1 MIFLCGQNVL
11 CTTGNTGPQ
20 CNVSC
25 GTSHYLDDTATLM
38 RFRRVAQAIDRLHR
52 CVDRCIESNRIF
64 RTSNI
69 KIDRSRNTDRVDALL
84 RKSACTIK
92 GTIST
97 NNNYTFDSIF
107 FKVLNTFKLTF
118 KLGKLGIASRLKES
132 TTTAEDVVYAF
143 GIKLEDISF
152 NHTSVSTVNAE
163 YFNSFRNCFENNC
176 ASGSVHTRGISTT
189 GQNSNTFHYSWYSFY
204 IFNIFI
210 ITQRILNGFKFEK
223 IYWFFLS

>member
-1 MIFLCGQNVL
+1 MILLTHLTAILNLGNNTLNITMIFLCGQNVL

-97 NNNYTFDSIF
+97 NNNNS
-107 FKVLNTFKLTF
+107 
-118 KLGKLGIASRLKES
+118 
-132 TTTAEDVVYAF
+132 
-143 GIKLEDISF
+143 
-152 NHTSVSTVNAE
+152 VNAV
-163 YFNSFRNCFENNC
+163 FAADLS
-176 ASGSVHTRGISTT
+176 
-189 GQNSNTFHYSWYSFY
+189 TFHL
-204 IFNIFI
+204 IF
-210 ITQRILNGFKFEK
+210 
-223 IYWFFLS
+223 